1 MTDRVS
7 LRSLFRIFVG
17 ESLMTRLGHRA
28 PNNIGTLV
36 DVLPLHCS
44 LTDLT
49 QSATPDQGKY
59 CGQRR
64 CQTGNYDHVEV

>member
-36 DVLPLHCS
+36 GVLPLLHRS
-44 LTDLT
+44 LTDPT

-64 CQTGNYDHVEV
+64 TGNYAEV